1 MFRLVSGLWGTLKK
15 MSGGSKDCG
24 DDAEWGTRTWQFP
37 DSIADTVP
45 NANYHS
51 GVVYHKQLCVKP

>member
-1 MFRLVSGLWGTLKK
+1 

-37 DSIADTVP
+37 DSILDTVP

>member
-1 MFRLVSGLWGTLKK
+1 

-24 DDAEWGTRTWQFP
+24 DDAKWGPRTWQFP
-37 DSIADTVP
+37 DFFSDTVP

-51 GVVYHKQLCVKP
+51 GVVHHKQLCVKP

>member
-1 MFRLVSGLWGTLKK
+1 

-24 DDAEWGTRTWQFP
+24 HDAEWGTRLWQFL

-45 NANYHS
+45 NANFHS